1 MTVTRPTGAVASVH
15 LRSPGKLFTQANKA
29 FLLTVSAS
37 TVLDAP
43 LPPDAWYGDLQ
54 FLVSDGRLS
63 IAIDPPTADAS
74 TATYAVALDDK
85 GDLDEDIMVEVWARV
100 GTGAGGDVGDARVEI
115 DSNKIEGFKYIPKA
129 RIAKETE
136 LAKRKRREEEEVA
149 ERLSKFDDLEEDCRR
164 AQEAVAESNNAL
176 ASEIAR
182 VAAALM
188 PEADQRD
195 HAAFI
200 TSVAELLEEA
210 ERQVNA
216 VLEEVHWSEPDLQVR
231 RNASLDRWTSRL
243 AQDHNYAGIHV
254 VGVLGELL
262 CVNDEG
268 MAAALVVLLG
278 DLLQALVVRTE
289 DDLEALRAF
298 CVDEGLDELHIISLE
313 SAARVQVVEE
323 RARLLPRATQFDAL
337 LAYDV
342 LRVRSGSC
350 RDDGEGASG
359 AGSGLTESLQQLWWH
374 LLQGAVIFGDEEAM
388 RAYKREFGR
397 EASFVI
403 PVRWGRGGM
412 STLFLSR
419 SLALALPVCLSVD
432 LRVYM
437 NMYMMCAHAP
447 IRTHILTYARMHTR
461 KQSGSSGWRVDTWAA
476 TACKVVYGG
485 PVKLSVPS
493 ASKESADYRAA
504 SARMQQLAAAK
515 AALVETAQAADA
527 AAVHCTQVREEMNKY
542 RDEHDVDALRLSLA
556 NMRGEDCV
564 SLRVSAPGCLGVYVH
579 TRVHACMHA

>member
-15 LRSPGKLFTQANKA
+15 LRSPGKLVTQANKA

-54 FLVSDGRLS
+54 FLVSEGRLK
-63 IAIDPPTADAS
+63 IKIEPPTADAS
-74 TATYAVALDDK
+74 TATYAVALDDE

-100 GTGAGGDVGDARVEI
+100 GTSAGGDVGDARVEI
-115 DSNKIEGFKYIPKA
+115 DSNKIEGFKYIPRA

-149 ERLSKFDDLEEDCRR
+149 ERLNKFDQLEEDCRR

-216 VLEEVHWSEPDLQVR
+216 VLDEVHWSEPDLQVR

-243 AQDHNYAGIHV
+243 AQDHNYGGIHV

-268 MAAALVVLLG
+268 KAAALVALLG

-298 CVDEGLDELHIISLE
+298 CVDEGLDELHIMSLE
-313 SAARVQVVEE
+313 SAASVQVVEE

-374 LLQGAVIFGDEEAM
+374 LLQGAVIFGEEEAM

-412 STLFLSR
+412 STLFLSL
-419 SLALALPVCLSVD
+419 SLPHCRAPCQSICGSACIHEYVFDVCS
-432 LRVYM
+432 
-437 NMYMMCAHAP
+437 
-447 IRTHILTYARMHTR
+447 RTHTDEIHTYARMYTR
-461 KQSGSSGWRVDTWAA
+461 ASSR
-476 TACKVVYGG
+476 
-485 PVKLSVPS
+485 
-493 ASKESADYRAA
+493 
-504 SARMQQLAAAK
+504 
-515 AALVETAQAADA
+515 A
-527 AAVHCTQVREEMNKY
+527 AAVGGWTRARRPRARWSMAGQSSCRCQARQ
-542 RDEHDVDALRLSLA
+542 RRLQIIG
-556 NMRGEDCV
+556 MR
-564 SLRVSAPGCLGVYVH
+564 APECNSWQRPRRRWWRQHRQPMLLQY
-579 TRVHACMHA
+579 TARKCARR